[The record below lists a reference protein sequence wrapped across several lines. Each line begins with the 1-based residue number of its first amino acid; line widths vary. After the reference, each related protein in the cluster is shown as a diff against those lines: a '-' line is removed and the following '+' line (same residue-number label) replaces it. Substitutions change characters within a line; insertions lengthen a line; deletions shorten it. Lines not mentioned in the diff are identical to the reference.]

1 MKIYNLLMSVLV
13 AAVTLTSCHKD
24 DAQIDDDIAAIKEY
38 LSANGINASESNKVY
53 YEVLTEGTGEQC
65 ESGDTIAVKYKVST
79 ISNPDVVFDQNSGNK
94 AVVFFLPEIPTT
106 ASGAGVPIY
115 GFQLGMLTMKEG
127 GISRFYVPSSFAYG
141 SNEIGTEKE
150 QYANLIFEVELCEIM
165 HREKKH

>member
-1 MKIYNLLMSVLV
+1 MKIFNLLISVFI
-13 AAVTLTSCHKD
+13 AAVALTSCSKD

-38 LSANGINASESNKVY
+38 LSSNGINALESNKVY

-65 ESGDTIAVKYKVST
+65 VSGDTIAVKYKVST
-79 ISNPDVVFDQNSGNK
+79 ISNPDVVFDQTSDNK
-94 AVVFFLPEIPTT
+94 AVVFFLPEVPTT
-106 ASGAGVPIY
+106 SSGAGVPIY

-141 SNEIGTEKE
+141 SNAIGEENE
-150 QYANLIFEVELCEIM
+150 QYANLIFEVELCEII